1 MLAQIVAHHR
11 ARVADDPRPVE
22 ALYAAARA
30 AAPPRDFAGA
40 LRGAGLSLIAEVK
53 RRSPSKGD
61 IAPNLDAGALAR
73 AYADGGASCL
83 SVLTDEHYF
92 GGSLDDLA
100 VARRSSGLPTLR
112 KDFTVSP
119 QDVCEAR
126 LAGADAVLLIVAA
139 LSDEELRSYVTMAA
153 DLEMAALVEA
163 HDEGEVER
171 AVDSGSR
178 IIGVNQRDLKD
189 FAVDPARAARVAGAI
204 PEGVLKVAESGIAGP
219 DDAARAA
226 DAGYDAVLVGEYLV
240 SSADPTAAARGLVAA
255 CS

>member
-11 ARVADDPRPVE
+11 ARAADDPRPVD
-22 ALYAAARA
+22 ALDAAARA

-40 LRGAGLSLIAEVK
+40 LRGPGLSLIAEVK

-61 IAPNLDAGALAR
+61 IAPDLDAGALAH

-83 SVLTDEHYF
+83 SVLTDERYF

-112 KDFTVSP
+112 KDFTVSL

-139 LSDEELRSYVTMAA
+139 LSDEELRSYGAMAA
-153 DLEMAALVEA
+153 DLGMAALVEA
-163 HDEGEVER
+163 HDEDEVER
-171 AVDSGSR
+171 AVACGAQ
-178 IIGVNQRDLKD
+178 IVGVNQRDLRS

-240 SSADPTAAARGLVAA
+240 SSADPRAAVRGLVGA